1 MAQEITIDIN
11 IVTNA
16 APAAAKISKELDGV
30 KRKAKEV
37 KDDLDSAFEDT
48 GKGDSKI
55 KKGTADVE
63 TLKNALSPIKGLIN
77 DLTGGMSDAFFQ
89 AFQSVKA
96 TTTAI
101 KGLDLALKTASFGIF
116 ILVVQEAIKLYD
128 QLVVSEEEEAEA
140 LAASEAARKKYND
153 ELRATADALVKERQ
167 ARKGATNEIK
177 REVAELEASGASAE
191 QILQKKKDLNFQEKQ
206 DLLAKQAFLYD
217 DAQVQKDIAQAL
229 LDNAS
234 ALRVLELS
242 DEKRVADVKAAN
254 AAKSKAQREAD
265 RKEQIAAQKALN
277 DAILALNKETIDLLA
292 GNREAAIKDETDRE
306 NERFANLQDK
316 LNRDRN
322 EQVIAANG
330 NKQLIAATNAKF
342 DALEVQAAAA
352 HATTL
357 EGINK
362 TKDDKILAQN
372 EQAAAINRNL
382 IANEQERELA
392 NLQAAFDA
400 EYAAAEGNAALRL
413 ALQNKFNADV
423 ADVND
428 KAAKK
433 ALDDEKKR
441 KQELQDFIVDSALQT
456 ISVLKEF
463 NAIFD
468 KDNEEAARKSF
479 NRNKALSIAETLI
492 TTYLSA
498 AKAYASQLNPLDP
511 TSPVRAAIAAGIA
524 VAGGLARVAAISAT
538 KFEGGG
544 VPSTPPVAAGA
555 VGGGGGSVPAP
566 PQFNIVGQ
574 SGTNQLAQSI
584 GGQFDQPIRAYVV
597 GQDVTTSQQL
607 QRQRVRTAT
616 FG

>member
-1 MAQEITIDIN
+1 MAEEVIIDIQ
-11 IVTNA
+11 VTTNA
-16 APAAAKISKELDGV
+16 ASAAAKISKDLDGV

-37 KDDLDSAFEDT
+37 KDVVDAAFDEPS
-48 GKGDSKI
+48 KGDGKI
-55 KKGTADVE
+55 KQGTQDIE

-116 ILVVQEAIKLYD
+116 ILVIQEAIKLYD

-217 DAQVQKDIAQAL
+217 DAQAQKDIAQAL

-234 ALRVLELS
+234 ALRVLELA
-242 DEKRVADVKAAN
+242 DDKRVRDLKAAN
-254 AAKSKAQREAD
+254 AVKSKADREKERQEEFTRLNEINQRIEKDRQLMEDATATTNAAISKQGEFSIENLEFYQTQLEEIGDEEAWALEERRIRTDRANRADLDAAD
-265 RKEQIAAQKALN
+265 RV
-277 DAILALNKETIDLLA
+277 NKEKLDKEKA
-292 GNREAAIKDETDRE
+292 YRQQ
-306 NERFANLQDK
+306 LQD
-316 LNRDRN
+316 L
-322 EQVIAANG
+322 
-330 NKQLIAATNAKF
+330 AT
-342 DALEVQAAAA
+342 
-352 HATTL
+352 
-357 EGINK
+357 
-362 TKDDKILAQN
+362 
-372 EQAAAINRNL
+372 
-382 IANEQERELA
+382 
-392 NLQAAFDA
+392 
-400 EYAAAEGNAALRL
+400 
-413 ALQNKFNADV
+413 
-423 ADVND
+423 
-428 KAAKK
+428 
-433 ALDDEKKR
+433 
-441 KQELQDFIVDSALQT
+441 DSALGT
-456 ISVLKEF
+456 ISALKEL
-463 NAIFD
+463 NSIFD
-468 KDNEEAARKSF
+468 ADNEEAAQKSF
-479 NRNKALSIAETLI
+479 NRNKALSIVETLI
-492 TTYLSA
+492 TTFTA
-498 AKAYASQLNPLDP
+498 AQKAYASQLIIGDP
-511 TSPVRAAIAAGIA
+511 TSIIRAQIAAGVA

-538 KFEGGG
+538 KFNSSAAT
-544 VPSTPPVAAGA
+544 PSTPSVSAAAGS
-555 VGGGGGSVPAP
+555 GGGSVPA

-584 GGQFDQPIRAYVV
+584 GGQFNQPIRAYVV
-597 GQDVTTSQQL
+597 GGDVTTSQQL

>member
-11 IVTNA
+11 VVTNA

-37 KDDLDSAFEDT
+37 KDDLDAAFDDT

-55 KKGTADVE
+55 KQGTQDVE
-63 TLKNALSPIKGLIN
+63 TLKNALSPIKGLVS

-167 ARKGATNEIK
+167 ARKGATNEVR
-177 REVAELEASGASAE
+177 REIAELEASGATAE
-191 QILQKKKDLNFQEKQ
+191 QILQNKKDLNFQEKL

-217 DAQVQKDIAQAL
+217 DAQAQKDIAQAL

-234 ALRVLELS
+234 ALRVL
-242 DEKRVADVKAAN
+242 DEADKKRIRDLNAAN
-254 AAKSKAQREAD
+254 ASKTKAQREAD
-265 RKEQIAAQKALN
+265 RKEQIAAQKTLN

-292 GNREAAIKDETDRE
+292 GNREAAIKDELERE

-316 LNRDRN
+316 LSNDRN
-322 EQVIAANG
+322 QQVIAANG

-342 DALEVQAAAA
+342 DALEVQAAQVNADAIAA
-352 HATTL
+352 
-357 EGINK
+357 INK

-372 EQAAAINRNL
+372 QQAAGINRNL
-382 IANEQERELA
+382 IADEKMRELA

-400 EYAAAEGNAALRL
+400 EYAAAEGNDALRL

-423 ADVND
+423 AKVND
-428 KAAKK
+428 DAQKTQTAKDKAY
-433 ALDDEKKR
+433 R
-441 KQELQDFIVDSALQT
+441 QQLQDLATDSALGT
-456 ISVLKEF
+456 ISALKEL

-468 KDNEEAARKSF
+468 ADNEEAAQKSF
-479 NRNKALSIAETLI
+479 NRNKALSIVETLI
-492 TTYLSA
+492 TTFTA
-498 AKAYASQLNPLDP
+498 AQKAYASQLIIGDP
-511 TSPVRAAIAAGIA
+511 TSIIRAQIAAGVA
-524 VAGGLARVAAISAT
+524 VAGGLARIAAISAT
-538 KFEGGG
+538 KFNSSAPS
-544 VPSTPPVAAGA
+544 PSTPSASAAAGS
-555 VGGGGGSVPAP
+555 GGGSAPA

-584 GGQFDQPIRAYVV
+584 GGQFNQPIRAYVV
-597 GQDVTTSQQL
+597 GGDVTTSQQL

>member
-16 APAAAKISKELDGV
+16 APAAAKINKELDSV

-37 KDDLDSAFEDT
+37 KDDLDAAFDDT
-48 GKGDSKI
+48 GKGDGKI
-55 KKGTADVE
+55 KKGTQDVE

-128 QLVVSEEEEAEA
+128 QLVVSEEEEADA

-167 ARKGATNEIK
+167 ARKGATNEIR

-191 QILQKKKDLNFQEKQ
+191 QILKKKKDINFEEKR
-206 DLLAKQAFLYD
+206 DLLTKQAFLFD

-242 DEKRVADVKAAN
+242 DAKRVADVKAAN
-254 AAKSKAQREAD
+254 ASKSKAQREAD
-265 RKEQIAAQKALN
+265 RKEQIATQKALN

-372 EQAAAINRNL
+372 QQAAGINRNL
-382 IANEQERELA
+382 IANEQMRELA

-423 ADVND
+423 AKVND
-428 KAAKK
+428 TAQKTQAAKDK
-433 ALDDEKKR
+433 AYR
-441 KQELQDFIVDSALQT
+441 QQLQDLVTDSALGT
-456 ISVLKEF
+456 ISALKEL
-463 NAIFD
+463 NGIFD
-468 KDNEEAARKSF
+468 ADNEEAAQKSF
-479 NRNKALSIAETLI
+479 NRNKALSIVETLI
-492 TTYLSA
+492 TTFTA
-498 AKAYASQLNPLDP
+498 AQKAYASQLIIGDP
-511 TSPVRAAIAAGIA
+511 TSIIRAQIAAGVA

-538 KFEGGG
+538 KFNSSAPS
-544 VPSTPPVAAGA
+544 PSTPSASAAAGS
-555 VGGGGGSVPAP
+555 GGGSVPA

-584 GGQFDQPIRAYVV
+584 GGQFNQPIRAYVV
-597 GQDVTTSQQL
+597 GGDVTTSQQL

>member
-37 KDDLDSAFEDT
+37 KDDLDAAFDDT
-48 GKGDSKI
+48 GKGDGKI
-55 KKGTADVE
+55 KKGTQDVE
-63 TLKNALSPIKGLIN
+63 TLKNALSPIKGLVS

-101 KGLDLALKTASFGIF
+101 KGLDLALKTAAFGIF
-116 ILVVQEAIKLYD
+116 ILVIQEAIKLYD
-128 QLVVSEEEEAEA
+128 QLVVSEEEEAA
-140 LAASEAARKKYND
+140 ALKAATDAKKAYKDATLAA
-153 ELRATADALVKERQ
+153 ADALDKERK
-167 ARKGATNEIK
+167 ARSDGANSIR
-177 REVAELEASGASAE
+177 REVAELEASGATAE
-191 QILQKKKDLNFQEKQ
+191 QILQKKKDLNFEEKR
-206 DLLAKQAFLYD
+206 DLLAKQSFLYD
-217 DAQVQKDIAQAL
+217 DAQAQKDIAQAL

-234 ALRVLELS
+234 ALRVLELA
-242 DEKRVADVKAAN
+242 DDKRVADIKAAN

-265 RKEQIAAQKALN
+265 RKEQLAAQKALS
-277 DAILALNKETIDLLA
+277 DAIAALDKETIDLLA
-292 GNREAAIKDETDRE
+292 GNREAAIKDELERE

-316 LNRDRN
+316 LANDRN
-322 EQVIAANG
+322 AQVIAANG

-342 DALEVQAAAA
+342 DALEVQAAQT
-352 HATTL
+352 HATTI

-362 TKDDKILAQN
+362 TKDDKLLAQN
-372 EQAAAINRNL
+372 QQAADINRNL
-382 IANEQERELA
+382 IANEQMRELA

-400 EYAAAEGNAALRL
+400 QYAAAEGNAELRL

-423 ADVND
+423 AKVND
-428 KAAKK
+428 DAQKTQAAKDK
-433 ALDDEKKR
+433 AYR
-441 KQELQDFIVDSALQT
+441 QQLQDLSVDSALGT
-456 ISVLKEF
+456 ISALKEL
-463 NAIFD
+463 NGIFD
-468 KDNEEAARKSF
+468 ADNEEAAKKSF
-479 NRNKALSIAETLI
+479 NRNKALSIVETLI
-492 TTYLSA
+492 TTFTA
-498 AKAYASQLNPLDP
+498 AQKAYASQLIVGDP
-511 TSPVRAAIAAGIA
+511 TSVIRAQIAAGVA

-538 KFEGGG
+538 KFNSSG
-544 VPSTPPVAAGA
+544 VEPSAPSASSAAGSGA
-555 VGGGGGSVPAP
+555 ASVPA

-584 GGQFDQPIRAYVV
+584 GGQFQQPIRAYVV
-597 GQDVTTSQQL
+597 GGDVTTSQQL